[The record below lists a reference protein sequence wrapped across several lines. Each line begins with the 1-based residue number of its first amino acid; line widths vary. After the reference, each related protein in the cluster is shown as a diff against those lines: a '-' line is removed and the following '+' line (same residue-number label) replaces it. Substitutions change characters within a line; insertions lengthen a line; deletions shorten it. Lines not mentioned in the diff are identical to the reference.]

1 MKSELTT
8 IINTKNTF
16 HKNTRFI
23 MEDFLIS
30 CPFSLEYLKKKN
42 RAQEVREWRQIG
54 MAWYAMEYN
63 TITKAG
69 QFFNRDHSTVIHSL
83 KRIQERKFDKSLE
96 EKVNSVLDCMEFDVE
111 CPMDSGMQEIN
122 SLIYLEKLIK
132 KKLALVEK

>member
-23 MEDFLIS
+23 MEDFLIT

-96 EKVNSVLDCMEFDVE
+96 EKVNKVLECIEFDVE
-111 CPMDSGMQEIN
+111 CPMDSGMQEVN